1 MDLSL
6 EALKEAVA
14 IREQID
20 QLETRLSNLLGGSA
34 VPAAPVTKTGGG
46 KRAMSPE
53 GRARISAAAKARW
66 AARRGD
72 QASSTTE
79 PKAERRGIS
88 AAGRKR
94 LSEMMKARWA
104 ARKQKKT
111 AAKKRS

>member
-20 QLETRLSNLLGGSA
+20 QLETRLAALLGGSA
-34 VPAAPVTKTGGG
+34 APAMAATKTGGG
-46 KRAMSPE
+46 KRTMSPE

-66 AARRGD
+66 AARRGN
-72 QASSTTE
+72 QSSSS
-79 PKAERRGIS
+79 AGSERRGIS
-88 AAGRKR
+88 TAGRKR

-104 ARKQKKT
+104 AKKQKKT
-111 AAKKRS
+111 AAEKRS

>member
-20 QLETRLSNLLGGSA
+20 KLEARLAGIFGGAATSA
-34 VPAAPVTKTGGG
+34 KPPTTSRRSRG
-46 KRAMSPE
+46 MSAE
-53 GRARISAAAKARW
+53 ARARISAAAKARW
-66 AARRGD
+66 AARRAKQSAPATGAKT
-72 QASSTTE
+72 QG
-79 PKAERRGIS
+79 RGIT

-104 ARKQKKT
+104 ARKKGSI
-111 AAKKRS
+111 AKR